1 MRMQAIGLTLAF
13 IPCGG
18 AHAQEGFLVPDGF
31 VTRLE
36 LSQMPI
42 TEQNL
47 YVLGVTD
54 GLLVSGLFQNTERKS
69 RALQDCLLSG
79 NVQGA
84 QLRLTTLKEI
94 QDHPEQLH
102 MSAHAAVYTA
112 VTKICP
118 LK

>member
-1 MRMQAIGLTLAF
+1 MRMQAIGLALAF
-13 IPCGG
+13 IACGG
-18 AHAQEGFLVPDGF
+18 AHAQEGILVPDGF

-42 TEQNL
+42 AEQTV

-54 GLLVSGLFQNTERKS
+54 GLLVSGLFQNAEQKS
-69 RALQDCLLSG
+69 RDLQDCLLSG
-79 NVQGA
+79 NVEGA

-102 MSAHAAVYTA
+102 MSAHAAVYIA
-112 VTKICP
+112 VKKICP